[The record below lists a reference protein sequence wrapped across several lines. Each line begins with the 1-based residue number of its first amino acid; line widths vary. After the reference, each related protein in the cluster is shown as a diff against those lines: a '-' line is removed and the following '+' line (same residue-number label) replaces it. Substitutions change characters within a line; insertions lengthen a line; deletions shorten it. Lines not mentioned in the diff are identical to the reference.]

1 MDGTFTK
8 AEMMQWMGSDRDA
21 AVFWSSAR
29 HFQITSIEFAVF
41 CGRPSCMLPWGGLT
55 LLRVVQGSDL
65 EQRPFAFDQVL
76 KFIRTIRS
84 IGRRPVTFIG
94 LSRTGLTADMVR
106 HITRAIVLLPTST
119 SADPATFLEMQQ
131 VVTSLFHLS
140 FSAVTWRRA
149 ADANCPG
156 RTR

>member
-76 KFIRTIRS
+76 KFISTIRS

-94 LSRTGLTADMVR
+94 ISRTGLNTNMVR
-106 HITRAIVLLPTST
+106 QIVRTIAYLPTKT
-119 SADPATFLEMQQ
+119 GTGPGPVLEMQK
-131 VVTSLFHLS
+131 VF
-140 FSAVTWRRA
+140 ARA
-149 ADANCPG
+149 P
-156 RTR
+156 